1 MKAVIP
7 LAGLGTRLRP
17 QTHSKPKPL
26 VNVAGKPVLGHVL
39 DLLSDLPIEQYIFIT
54 GYLGEQIEEYV
65 QSRGNDLNAVF
76 VEQKERKG
84 QSHAIY
90 LAKDY
95 IDTDLLILFVDTL
108 FEYPISRLL
117 KTGGDGT
124 LLVKEVA
131 DPRQY
136 GVVVIEDGRITRL
149 VEKPSTPVSNLAVIG
164 AYYIRNHAMFLD
176 CLEKQVTSGTT
187 NKGEYYLADCL
198 QMMIDQ
204 GAELRPDHVGVWL
217 DCGSSENLL
226 EANRYLLKDSHY
238 VGGQVENSILEP
250 PVYIADSAVVK
261 NCVLG
266 PNVSVASGVNI
277 EGSIIC
283 DSIISEEAILTNA
296 HLKGS
301 LIGKNARVQ
310 GAAVRLN
317 VGDHSEI
324 SY

>member
-17 QTHSKPKPL
+17 QTYSKPKPL

-65 QSRGNDLNAVF
+65 QSRGNDLNAIY

-108 FEYPISRLL
+108 FEYPINRLL

-131 DPRQY
+131 
-136 GVVVIEDGRITRL
+136 
-149 VEKPSTPVSNLAVIG
+149 
-164 AYYIRNHAMFLD
+164 
-176 CLEKQVTSGTT
+176 
-187 NKGEYYLADCL
+187 
-198 QMMIDQ
+198 
-204 GAELRPDHVGVWL
+204 
-217 DCGSSENLL
+217 
-226 EANRYLLKDSHY
+226 
-238 VGGQVENSILEP
+238 
-250 PVYIADSAVVK
+250 
-261 NCVLG
+261 
-266 PNVSVASGVNI
+266 
-277 EGSIIC
+277 
-283 DSIISEEAILTNA
+283 
-296 HLKGS
+296 
-301 LIGKNARVQ
+301 
-310 GAAVRLN
+310 
-317 VGDHSEI
+317 
-324 SY
+324 